1 MNVRGLTVLADLAQL
16 KQNALP
22 RWCSC
27 KPLTTIRSFPDLARE
42 EHDLYPLEPNL
53 HGVFF
58 SGDSYVI
65 KYSFTAHWRR
75 QMIIYFWQG
84 ARSSIDE
91 RAASA
96 MLADQMD
103 KNLGGIATQV
113 RVVQNKETRTLFE
126 NVSRAFHYS

>member
-1 MNVRGLTVLADLAQL
+1 MLHSFIHLFIQL
-16 KQNALP
+16 FANLSIHLP
-22 RWCSC
+22 FFQIWRVE
-27 KPLTTIRSFPDLARE
+27 D
-42 EHDLYPLEPNL
+42 HDLVSWEPNL

-65 KYSFTAHWRR
+65 KYSFTANWRR
-75 QMIIYFWQG
+75 QIIIYFWQVSIKSALNMYLCVVFLAPQNLWIRVDFVFDQG
-84 ARSSIDE
+84 ARSSLDE

-113 RVVQNKETRTLFE
+113 ITR
-126 NVSRAFHYS
+126 